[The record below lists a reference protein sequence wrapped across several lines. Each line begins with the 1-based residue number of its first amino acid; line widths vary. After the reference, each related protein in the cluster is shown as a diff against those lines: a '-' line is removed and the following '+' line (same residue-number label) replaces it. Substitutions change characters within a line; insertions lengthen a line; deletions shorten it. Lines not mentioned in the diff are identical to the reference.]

1 MKRYIARRLVQSL
14 LVLVGVSTVVFFLL
28 SLSGDPAALMLPPG
42 ATQDDLDRL
51 RQSMGLDRPLPVR
64 YVNFMADAARGDFG
78 ESISVGTPAL
88 EIVLSRMPATIELA
102 TAALL
107 FALVVAF
114 PAGILAALHR
124 NSWIDTLSMSVALFG
139 QSVPVFWLGL
149 MLILLFSVNVQWL
162 PTGGRGGLDNLI
174 LPTITL
180 GLFSMARTARLVRSG
195 MIEVMQQD
203 FIRTARA
210 KGLPERD
217 IVRVHALRTMLIPI
231 ITVIGLD
238 LATLLGGAVITET
251 IFSWPG
257 IGRLVVDSIRSR
269 DYPVVQAAV
278 FVVAT
283 TYVVINLLVDIAYAY
298 LNPVVRIR

>member
-1 MKRYIARRLVQSL
+1 VRRYIARRLLQSL

-42 ATQDDLDRL
+42 ATQEDLDRL
-51 RQSMGLDRPLPVR
+51 RQSMGLDRPLPER
-64 YVNFMADAARGDFG
+64 YAAFMLDALRGDFG
-78 ESISVGTPAL
+78 ESIAVGTPAR

-114 PAGILAALHR
+114 PAGILAALRR
-124 NSWIDTLSMSVALFG
+124 NSWVDTLSMSVALLG

-149 MLILLFSVNVQWL
+149 MLILLFSVNLRWL

-174 LPTITL
+174 LPMITL

-195 MIEVMQQD
+195 MIEVMGQD

-210 KGLPERD
+210 KGLREGA
-217 IVRVHALRTMLIPI
+217 IVRRHALRSMLIPI

-283 TYVVINLLVDIAYAY
+283 LYVVINLLVDIAYAY
-298 LNPVVRIR
+298 LSPTVRIR

>member
-1 MKRYIARRLVQSL
+1 LVQSL

-42 ATQDDLDRL
+42 ATQEDLDQL
-51 RQSMGLDRPLPVR
+51 RESMGLTRPLPER
-64 YVNFMADAARGDFG
+64 YATFMLDALRGDFG
-78 ESISVGTPAL
+78 ESIAVGTPAL

-114 PAGILAALHR
+114 PAGIVAALRR
-124 NSWIDTLSMSVALFG
+124 NSWLDTLSMSVALLG

-149 MLILLFSVNVQWL
+149 MLILLFSVNLRWL

-174 LPTITL
+174 LPMIAL

-195 MIEVMQQD
+195 MIEVMGQD

-210 KGLPERD
+210 KGLREGA
-217 IVRVHALRTMLIPI
+217 IVRRHALRSMLIPI

-257 IGRLVVDSIRSR
+257 IGRYVVNAIARR
-269 DYPVVQAAV
+269 DLPAIQGSVLFLSVV
-278 FVVAT
+278 FVLV
-283 TYVVINLLVDIAYAY
+283 NLVTDLLYAKAD
-298 LNPVVRIR
+298 PRVRYD

>member
-1 MKRYIARRLVQSL
+1 MRRYIARRLVQSL

-42 ATQDDLDRL
+42 ATQEDLDRL
-51 RQSMGLDRPLPVR
+51 RESMGLNRPLPQR
-64 YVNFMADAARGDFG
+64 YAQFMLDAVRGDFG
-78 ESISVGTPAL
+78 ESIAIGTPAL
-88 EIVLSRMPATIELA
+88 EIVLSRMPATLELA
-102 TAALL
+102 AAALL
-107 FALVVAF
+107 FALAIAF
-114 PAGILAALHR
+114 PAGILAALRR
-124 NSWIDTLSMSVALFG
+124 NSWVDTLSMSVALFG

-149 MLILLFSVNVQWL
+149 MLILVFSVNLRWL

-174 LPTITL
+174 LPMITL

-210 KGLPERD
+210 KGLREGQ
-217 IVRVHALRTMLIPI
+217 IVRRHALRSMLIPI

-278 FVVAT
+278 LIVASL
-283 TYVVINLLVDIAYAY
+283 YVAVNLVVDIAYAY
-298 LNPVVRIR
+298 LNPTVRIR